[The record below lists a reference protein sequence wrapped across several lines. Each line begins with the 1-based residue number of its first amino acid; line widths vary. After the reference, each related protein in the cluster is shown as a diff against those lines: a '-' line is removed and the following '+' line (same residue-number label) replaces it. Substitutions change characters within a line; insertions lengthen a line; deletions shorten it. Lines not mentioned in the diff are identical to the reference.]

1 MSTIIPFTLLA
12 TLSQDHARLYLRI
25 CAFGH
30 FGLFPLL
37 YRPVETLFK
46 ISAYVVHLSLSVLL
60 LESFHSHDGKL
71 VEESQDTAAK
81 ETTVKPGLLKNIDKC
96 YLFLIF
102 SLNLYTEFIHYL
114 SINPLRHLEF
124 LPLMATSV
132 FCAVG
137 LLSCWISL
145 ARLMWKYSFHKE
157 HHMT

>member
-1 MSTIIPFTLLA
+1 MSTIIPLTLLA
-12 TLSQDHARLYLRI
+12 TLSQDHARLYLRV

-46 ISAYVVHLSLSVLL
+46 ISTYVVHLSLSVLL
-60 LESFHSHDGKL
+60 LETFHSHDGKL
-71 VEESQDTAAK
+71 TEKSKNTVVE
-81 ETTVKPGLLKNIDKC
+81 PGLIKNFDKC

-102 SLNLYTEFIHYL
+102 CLTLYMECIHDLSL
-114 SINPLRHLEF
+114 NPLRHLEF

-132 FCAVG
+132 FSAVG

-145 ARLMWKYSFHKE
+145 TRLMWKYSFNKE
-157 HHMT
+157 QHTM